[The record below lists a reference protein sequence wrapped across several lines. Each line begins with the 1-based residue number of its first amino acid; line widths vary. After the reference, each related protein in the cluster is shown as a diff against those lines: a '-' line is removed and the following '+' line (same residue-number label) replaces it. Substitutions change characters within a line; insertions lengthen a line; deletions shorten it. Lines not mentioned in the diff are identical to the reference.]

1 MLATLNRILCR
12 TGSPRAFFSCVYLL
26 LSEDGAFAGS
36 VAGHPQPLVV
46 AADGSVRARIGKGAY
61 PLGIKPQL
69 TWAVESGRI
78 EPREALFLHS
88 DGLSESRSAAGEE
101 FGDARIEALIRQ
113 FAAYGP
119 QEEADAIFGSLR
131 SFRGRV
137 LPDDDVSVAIIRR
150 T

>member
-1 MLATLNRILCR
+1 MPTDPHLEVSEAVRVQILATEHWSLLATRNITYGAIYSRASIFLTVVSAAVVALALAAEATEFGDR
-12 TGSPRAFFSCVYLL
+12 FYVFALLVLPVAFF
-26 LSEDGAFAGS
+26 
-36 VAGHPQPLVV
+36 
-46 AADGSVRARIGKGAY
+46 IGVGTY
-61 PLGIKPQL
+61 IRL
-69 TWAVESGRI
+69 
-78 EPREALFLHS
+78 
-88 DGLSESRSAAGEE
+88 
-101 FGDARIEALIRQ
+101 GDARIEALIRQ